1 MGLLVIRKNL
11 KKDALD
17 VTQKGPINITIAKKH
32 AVRAKNVFLGVD
44 TNPTLTYIYNMK
56 GRNKLMKKLTK
67 KQTKK
72 IRDQILTDFI
82 DRHMSKFDR
91 LMNKASKELS
101 TMGLKC
107 SIHALSS
114 QMVKHIATNMADYY
128 GTTEKVKDTFQT
140 ALDEEVN
147 HRYIHA
153 KAEREEAY
161 IK

>member
-1 MGLLVIRKNL
+1 
-11 KKDALD
+11 
-17 VTQKGPINITIAKKH
+17 
-32 AVRAKNVFLGVD
+32 
-44 TNPTLTYIYNMK
+44 MK
-56 GRNKLMKKLTK
+56 GKNKNMQKLTK

-72 IRDQILTDFI
+72 IRDQILVDFI

-91 LMNKASKELS
+91 LMNTASKELG
-101 TMGLKC
+101 TLGLKC

-128 GTTEKVKDTFQT
+128 GTTEKVKETFQR

>member
-1 MGLLVIRKNL
+1 
-11 KKDALD
+11 
-17 VTQKGPINITIAKKH
+17 
-32 AVRAKNVFLGVD
+32 
-44 TNPTLTYIYNMK
+44 MK
-56 GRNKLMKKLTK
+56 GKNKNMQKLTK

-72 IRDQILTDFI
+72 IRDQILVDFI

-91 LMNKASKELS
+91 LMNNASKELG
-101 TMGLKC
+101 TLGLKC

-114 QMVKHIATNMADYY
+114 QIVKHIATNMADYY

-153 KAEREEAY
+153 KAERGEAT
-161 IK
+161 IR

>member
-1 MGLLVIRKNL
+1 MK
-11 KKDALD
+11 
-17 VTQKGPINITIAKKH
+17 AKKG
-32 AVRAKNVFLGVD
+32 K
-44 TNPTLTYIYNMK
+44 TMQ
-56 GRNKLMKKLTK
+56 KLTK

-72 IRDQILTDFI
+72 IRDQIIIDFL

-114 QMVKHIATNMADYY
+114 QMVKHIAQNMTDYY
-128 GTTEKVKDTFQT
+128 GTTETVRDTFQR

>member
-1 MGLLVIRKNL
+1 
-11 KKDALD
+11 
-17 VTQKGPINITIAKKH
+17 
-32 AVRAKNVFLGVD
+32 
-44 TNPTLTYIYNMK
+44 
-56 GRNKLMKKLTK
+56 MKKLTK

-72 IRDQILTDFI
+72 IRDQILVDFI

-114 QMVKHIATNMADYY
+114 QMVKHIATNMTDYY
-128 GTTEKVKDTFQT
+128 GTTEKVRDTFQT

-153 KAEREEAY
+153 KAERENAT
-161 IK
+161 IQ

>member
-1 MGLLVIRKNL
+1 
-11 KKDALD
+11 
-17 VTQKGPINITIAKKH
+17 
-32 AVRAKNVFLGVD
+32 
-44 TNPTLTYIYNMK
+44 MK
-56 GRNKLMKKLTK
+56 GRNKHMK

-72 IRDQILTDFI
+72 IRDQILVDFI

-114 QMVKHIATNMADYY
+114 QMVKHIATNMAAYY
-128 GTTEKVKDTFQT
+128 GTTEKVKETFQR

>member
-1 MGLLVIRKNL
+1 MK
-11 KKDALD
+11 
-17 VTQKGPINITIAKKH
+17 AKKG
-32 AVRAKNVFLGVD
+32 K
-44 TNPTLTYIYNMK
+44 K
-56 GRNKLMKKLTK
+56 MKKLTK
-67 KQTKK
+67 RQTKK
-72 IRDQILTDFI
+72 IKDQILIDFI

-91 LMNKASKELS
+91 LMNKASKELK
-101 TMGLKC
+101 TMGLEC
-107 SIHALSS
+107 SVHALSS

-128 GTTEKVKDTFQT
+128 GTTEKVRDTFQT

>member
-1 MGLLVIRKNL
+1 MK
-11 KKDALD
+11 
-17 VTQKGPINITIAKKH
+17 AKKG
-32 AVRAKNVFLGVD
+32 KKK
-44 TNPTLTYIYNMK
+44 MQ
-56 GRNKLMKKLTK
+56 KLTK

-72 IRDQILTDFI
+72 IKDQILIDFL
-82 DRHMSKFDR
+82 DRHMSKFDK
-91 LMNKASKELS
+91 LMNKASKELG

-128 GTTEKVKDTFQT
+128 GTTEKVKETFQR

>member
-1 MGLLVIRKNL
+1 
-11 KKDALD
+11 
-17 VTQKGPINITIAKKH
+17 
-32 AVRAKNVFLGVD
+32 
-44 TNPTLTYIYNMK
+44 MK
-56 GRNKLMKKLTK
+56 GRNKYMKKLTK

-72 IRDQILTDFI
+72 IKDQIIIDFI

-91 LMNKASKELS
+91 LMNKASKELES
-101 TMGLKC
+101 LGMGC

-114 QMVKHIATNMADYY
+114 QMVKHIATNMTDYY

-140 ALDEEVN
+140 ALEEETS
-147 HRYIHA
+147 HRYIRA

>member
-1 MGLLVIRKNL
+1 
-11 KKDALD
+11 
-17 VTQKGPINITIAKKH
+17 
-32 AVRAKNVFLGVD
+32 
-44 TNPTLTYIYNMK
+44 MK
-56 GRNKLMKKLTK
+56 GKNKHMQKLTK

-72 IRDQILTDFI
+72 IRDQILVDFI

-128 GTTEKVKDTFQT
+128 GTTEKVKETFQR

-153 KAEREEAY
+153 KAEKEEAY

>member
-1 MGLLVIRKNL
+1 
-11 KKDALD
+11 
-17 VTQKGPINITIAKKH
+17 
-32 AVRAKNVFLGVD
+32 
-44 TNPTLTYIYNMK
+44 MK
-56 GRNKLMKKLTK
+56 GRNKHMKKLTK

-72 IRDQILTDFI
+72 IKDQIIIDFI

-91 LMNKASKELS
+91 LMNKASKELG
-101 TMGLKC
+101 TLGMGC

-114 QMVKHIATNMADYY
+114 QMVKHIATNMTDYY
-128 GTTEKVKDTFQT
+128 GTTEKVKDTFQR

-153 KAEREEAY
+153 KVEREEAY

>member
-1 MGLLVIRKNL
+1 
-11 KKDALD
+11 
-17 VTQKGPINITIAKKH
+17 
-32 AVRAKNVFLGVD
+32 
-44 TNPTLTYIYNMK
+44 MK

-91 LMNKASKELS
+91 LMNKAAKELG

-114 QMVKHIATNMADYY
+114 QMVKHIATNM
-128 GTTEKVKDTFQT
+128 E
-140 ALDEEVN
+140 LSSMLLC
-147 HRYIHA
+147 
-153 KAEREEAY
+153 
-161 IK
+161 

>member
-1 MGLLVIRKNL
+1 
-11 KKDALD
+11 
-17 VTQKGPINITIAKKH
+17 
-32 AVRAKNVFLGVD
+32 
-44 TNPTLTYIYNMK
+44 MK
-56 GRNKLMKKLTK
+56 GRNKHMKKLTK

-72 IRDQILTDFI
+72 IKDQIIIDFI

-128 GTTEKVKDTFQT
+128 GTTEKVRDTFQR
-140 ALDEEVN
+140 ALEEEAS

>member
-1 MGLLVIRKNL
+1 
-11 KKDALD
+11 
-17 VTQKGPINITIAKKH
+17 
-32 AVRAKNVFLGVD
+32 
-44 TNPTLTYIYNMK
+44 MK
-56 GRNKLMKKLTK
+56 GRNKYMKKLTK

-114 QMVKHIATNMADYY
+114 QMVKHIATNMTDYY
-128 GTTEKVKDTFQT
+128 GTTEKVRDTFQT
-140 ALDEEVN
+140 ALEEEAS
-147 HRYIHA
+147 HRYIRA

>member
-1 MGLLVIRKNL
+1 MK
-11 KKDALD
+11 
-17 VTQKGPINITIAKKH
+17 AKKG
-32 AVRAKNVFLGVD
+32 K
-44 TNPTLTYIYNMK
+44 K
-56 GRNKLMKKLTK
+56 QMKKLTK

-72 IRDQILTDFI
+72 IKDQILIDFI

-128 GTTEKVKDTFQT
+128 GTTEKVKETFQR

>member
-1 MGLLVIRKNL
+1 
-11 KKDALD
+11 
-17 VTQKGPINITIAKKH
+17 
-32 AVRAKNVFLGVD
+32 
-44 TNPTLTYIYNMK
+44 MK
-56 GRNKLMKKLTK
+56 GRNKHMQKLTK

-72 IRDQILTDFI
+72 IRDQILVDFI

-91 LMNKASKELS
+91 LMNKASKELES
-101 TMGLKC
+101 LGMGC

-114 QMVKHIATNMADYY
+114 QMVKHIATNMTDYY
-128 GTTEKVKDTFQT
+128 GTTEKVKETFQR

>member
-1 MGLLVIRKNL
+1 
-11 KKDALD
+11 
-17 VTQKGPINITIAKKH
+17 
-32 AVRAKNVFLGVD
+32 
-44 TNPTLTYIYNMK
+44 MK
-56 GRNKLMKKLTK
+56 GRNKHMKKLTK

-72 IRDQILTDFI
+72 IRDQILVDFI

-91 LMNKASKELS
+91 LMNKASKELE

-114 QMVKHIATNMADYY
+114 QMVKHIATNMTDYY

-153 KAEREEAY
+153 KAESEEAY

>member
-1 MGLLVIRKNL
+1 MRLIRIARHGPEAMKSDASPHNAPDEQILYLNRSAFTHTNWDSIEEHYQPLGIKKGL
-11 KKDALD
+11 
-17 VTQKGPINITIAKKH
+17 QKIK
-32 AVRAKNVFLGVD
+32 
-44 TNPTLTYIYNMK
+44 
-56 GRNKLMKKLTK
+56 
-67 KQTKK
+67 
-72 IRDQILTDFI
+72 DQIIIDFI

-91 LMNKASKELS
+91 LMNNASKELE
-101 TMGLKC
+101 TMGLGC
-107 SIHALSS
+107 SVHALSS
-114 QMVKHIATNMADYY
+114 QIVKHIATNMADYY

>member
-1 MGLLVIRKNL
+1 MKKTNRK
-11 KKDALD
+11 KKM
-17 VTQKGPINITIAKKH
+17 Q
-32 AVRAKNVFLGVD
+32 
-44 TNPTLTYIYNMK
+44 
-56 GRNKLMKKLTK
+56 KLTK

-72 IRDQILTDFI
+72 IRDQIIIDFL

-91 LMNKASKELS
+91 LMNNASKELG
-101 TMGLKC
+101 TLGLKC

-128 GTTEKVKDTFQT
+128 GTTEKVRDTFQT

-153 KAEREEAY
+153 KEERENAT
-161 IK
+161 IQ

>member
-1 MGLLVIRKNL
+1 
-11 KKDALD
+11 
-17 VTQKGPINITIAKKH
+17 
-32 AVRAKNVFLGVD
+32 
-44 TNPTLTYIYNMK
+44 MK
-56 GRNKLMKKLTK
+56 GRNKYMKKLTK

-72 IRDQILTDFI
+72 IKDQIIIDFI

-91 LMNKASKELS
+91 LMNKASKELES
-101 TMGLKC
+101 LGMGC

-114 QMVKHIATNMADYY
+114 QMVKHIATNMTDYY

-140 ALDEEVN
+140 ALEEEVN

>member
-1 MGLLVIRKNL
+1 
-11 KKDALD
+11 
-17 VTQKGPINITIAKKH
+17 
-32 AVRAKNVFLGVD
+32 
-44 TNPTLTYIYNMK
+44 MK
-56 GRNKLMKKLTK
+56 GRNKHMKKLTK

-72 IRDQILTDFI
+72 IRDQILVDFI

-114 QMVKHIATNMADYY
+114 QMVKHIATNMTDYY
-128 GTTEKVKDTFQT
+128 GTTEKVRDTFQT
-140 ALDEEVN
+140 ALDEEAS
-147 HRYIHA
+147 HRYIRA

>member
-1 MGLLVIRKNL
+1 
-11 KKDALD
+11 
-17 VTQKGPINITIAKKH
+17 
-32 AVRAKNVFLGVD
+32 
-44 TNPTLTYIYNMK
+44 MK
-56 GRNKLMKKLTK
+56 GKNKNMQKLTK

-72 IRDQILTDFI
+72 IRDQILVDFI

-91 LMNKASKELS
+91 LMNKASKELES
-101 TMGLKC
+101 LGMGC

-114 QMVKHIATNMADYY
+114 QMVKHIATNMTDYY

>member
-1 MGLLVIRKNL
+1 
-11 KKDALD
+11 
-17 VTQKGPINITIAKKH
+17 
-32 AVRAKNVFLGVD
+32 
-44 TNPTLTYIYNMK
+44 
-56 GRNKLMKKLTK
+56 MKKLTK

-72 IRDQILTDFI
+72 IKDQIIIDFI

-91 LMNKASKELS
+91 LMNKASKELES
-101 TMGLKC
+101 LGMGC

-114 QMVKHIATNMADYY
+114 QMVKHIATNMTDYY

-140 ALDEEVN
+140 ALEEEVN
-147 HRYIHA
+147 YRYIHA

>member
-1 MGLLVIRKNL
+1 
-11 KKDALD
+11 
-17 VTQKGPINITIAKKH
+17 
-32 AVRAKNVFLGVD
+32 
-44 TNPTLTYIYNMK
+44 MK
-56 GRNKLMKKLTK
+56 GRNKYMKKLTK

-72 IRDQILTDFI
+72 IRDQILVDFI

-114 QMVKHIATNMADYY
+114 QVVKHIATNMADYY
-128 GTTEKVKDTFQT
+128 GTTEKVKETFQR
-140 ALDEEVN
+140 ALDEEAN

-153 KAEREEAY
+153 KMDREEAN
-161 IK
+161 IQ

>member
-1 MGLLVIRKNL
+1 MK
-11 KKDALD
+11 
-17 VTQKGPINITIAKKH
+17 AKKG
-32 AVRAKNVFLGVD
+32 KKK
-44 TNPTLTYIYNMK
+44 MQ
-56 GRNKLMKKLTK
+56 KLTK

-72 IRDQILTDFI
+72 IRDQILVDFI

-91 LMNKASKELS
+91 LMNKASKELG
-101 TMGLKC
+101 TIGLKC

-128 GTTEKVKDTFQT
+128 GTTEKVKETFQR

>member
-1 MGLLVIRKNL
+1 MKDN
-11 KKDALD
+11 KK
-17 VTQKGPINITIAKKH
+17 GN
-32 AVRAKNVFLGVD
+32 
-44 TNPTLTYIYNMK
+44 
-56 GRNKLMKKLTK
+56 MKKLTK

-72 IRDQILTDFI
+72 IKDQIIIDFI
-82 DRHMSKFDR
+82 DKHMSKFDR

-101 TMGLKC
+101 TMGLGC
-107 SIHALSS
+107 SVHALSS
-114 QMVKHIATNMADYY
+114 QIVKHIASNMADYY
-128 GTTEKVKDTFQT
+128 GTTEKVKDTFQR